1 MGPRKSLTVLITES
15 SWPAS
20 HASPRKAPAMC
31 NLLLVAL
38 PLSPHLAASRR
49 HFQRCFYLLQ
59 HLVHSAPP
67 PATRFT
73 LILGPEICFLQLW
86 QSSTRFLNLV
96 FEEMVGGGAPP
107 AGRTDLGFLFGVPNA
122 DLPLDVVQVKAWDGH
137 LTSRVSACS
146 SRGSGHSTWAPHSYT
161 RFHYPFAV
169 HTRGSVSWDKSAFV
183 NSFLQKK
190 IPHHFSA

>member
-1 MGPRKSLTVLITES
+1 MQLAPGGTPSEPTFGSKQATFSKMFLFASAFGSLRT
-15 SWPAS
+15 
-20 HASPRKAPAMC
+20 
-31 NLLLVAL
+31 
-38 PLSPHLAASRR
+38 
-49 HFQRCFYLLQ
+49 
-59 HLVHSAPP
+59 P